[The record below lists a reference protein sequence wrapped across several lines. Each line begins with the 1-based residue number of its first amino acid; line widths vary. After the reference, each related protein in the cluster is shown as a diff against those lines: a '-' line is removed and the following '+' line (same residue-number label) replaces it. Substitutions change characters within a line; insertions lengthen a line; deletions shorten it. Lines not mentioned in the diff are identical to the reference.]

1 MDKSKDVLNVFT
13 DGSYR
18 KKYNYCGYGV
28 YFPNNEINSYGHEF
42 TIQPLTNQRAELYA
56 IFSALKRIKKY
67 LETHQ
72 EITKINIYSDS
83 QYSINCLTKWYII
96 WNKNDWKN
104 SKGEDVL
111 NQILIKSNLAIIQTI
126 KKSGKRIF
134 FHHVNSHTN
143 NTDELSVNN
152 DIVDKL
158 ANKIFFEK
166 YQKTKTKK
174 ESKKTF

>member
-1 MDKSKDVLNVFT
+1 M
-13 DGSYR
+13 
-18 KKYNYCGYGV
+18 
-28 YFPNNEINSYGHEF
+28 
-42 TIQPLTNQRAELYA
+42 
-56 IFSALKRIKKY
+56 
-67 LETHQ
+67 
-72 EITKINIYSDS
+72 
-83 QYSINCLTKWYII
+83 TKWYII

-126 KKSGKRIF
+126 KKSGKHIF

-158 ANKIFFEK
+158 ANKIFYEK
-166 YQKTKTKK
+166 YKKTKTKK
-174 ESKKTF
+174 ESKKIF

>member
-1 MDKSKDVLNVFT
+1 MDKSKNVLNVFT
-13 DGSYR
+13 DGSFR

-28 YFPNNEINSYGHEF
+28 YFPNNEIKSYGHEF

-96 WNKNDWKN
+96 WNKN
-104 SKGEDVL
+104 E
-111 NQILIKSNLAIIQTI
+111 
-126 KKSGKRIF
+126 
-134 FHHVNSHTN
+134 
-143 NTDELSVNN
+143 EL
-152 DIVDKL
+152 
-158 ANKIFFEK
+158 
-166 YQKTKTKK
+166 Y
-174 ESKKTF
+174 